1 MRYRRACTA
10 GATWFFTV
18 NLADRRQDLLT
29 RHIYLLREVMQ
40 EVKAQHPFEIVAMV
54 VMPEHLHTIW
64 TLPPDDANYATR
76 WALIKASFSRA
87 LPKTEAIRDSRQN
100 KRERGIWQ
108 RRYWEHQIRDD
119 ADLQA
124 HVDYIH
130 YNPVKH
136 GHTRLPIEWPY
147 SSIHRFIAR
156 GWLSAEWC
164 SEGAGG
170 DATQPQ
176 VGWAE

>member
-1 MRYRRACTA
+1 MRYRRACAT

-29 RHIYLLREVMQ
+29 RHIALLREVMQ

-54 VMPEHLHTIW
+54 VLPEHLHAIW
-64 TLPPDDANYATR
+64 TLPPEDTDYPIR
-76 WALIKASFSRA
+76 WSLIKSGFSRA
-87 LPKTEAIRDSRQN
+87 LPKNEAIRDSRQN

-136 GHTRLPIEWPY
+136 GHAGLPALWPF
-147 SSIHRFIAR
+147 SSIHRYIAK
-156 GWLSAEWC
+156 GWLSQEW
-164 SEGAGG
+164 SIEGVMLKK
-170 DATQPQ
+170 Q
-176 VGWAE
+176 E